1 MELSALIE
9 LLGLEEGT
17 AEEDVLKRIKEL
29 TQQAAEEGQGGQE
42 GKEGPA
48 KEGTQLVASKT
59 VLDLLGLP
67 EDARTEDVTARI
79 MAFKAGDSVLQRRVA
94 ELEKQAA
101 SQKAEELVG
110 LAMKDG
116 KLSPAQKEWAVAYAL
131 SDPKALPNLWRRP
144 GGGPHGKDRL
154 CGG

>member
-48 KEGTQLVASKT
+48 KEGTQLVANKT
-59 VLDLLGLP
+59 VLDLL
-67 EDARTEDVTARI
+67 
-79 MAFKAGDSVLQRRVA
+79 AFRKMQGQR
-94 ELEKQAA
+94 
-101 SQKAEELVG
+101 
-110 LAMKDG
+110 M
-116 KLSPAQKEWAVAYAL
+116 
-131 SDPKALPNLWRRP
+131 
-144 GGGPHGKDRL
+144 
-154 CGG
+154 